1 VLLWYEV
8 PRVDQYDYTPES
20 RFLFV
25 LVTEALKYKSINK
38 TCNYPINRASYSRL
52 SFSRA
57 STVMRP
63 SDRVLFDGV
72 WTFGRQVVLG
82 YRSYSFESTNPTLR
96 STNRFSGVKLAFDA
110 SFVFPT
116 ISGTKVKN
124 IMSMKLYVGN
134 LSFETNNQDLL
145 ELFAQS
151 GSVQSANIVE
161 DRETGRSRGFGFVE
175 MASKEEGEAAIE
187 ALNGQEVNGRALK
200 VNEAKPRE
208 DRGGGGGGRGG
219 YGGGGGGRGGG
230 GNRGGGG
237 GGYGGGNRW

>member
-1 VLLWYEV
+1 
-8 PRVDQYDYTPES
+8 
-20 RFLFV
+20 
-25 LVTEALKYKSINK
+25 
-38 TCNYPINRASYSRL
+38 
-52 SFSRA
+52 
-57 STVMRP
+57 MRP

-82 YRSYSFESTNPTLR
+82 YRSYSIESTNPTLR
-96 STNRFSGVKLAFDA
+96 STYRFSGVKLAFDA
-110 SFVFPT
+110 SFVFPKNQRNK
-116 ISGTKVKN
+116 GKN

-219 YGGGGGGRGGG
+219 YGGGGGRG
-230 GNRGGGG
+230 GNRGGGGG